1 MQIISVEILS
11 PRSLKLLREL
21 EELQM
26 IRLIT
31 SSVSKAKK
39 PKKENGF
46 FLSAGIWKDRDI
58 SDKELRDSAWK
69 RK

>member
-1 MQIISVEILS
+1 MQIISVEILI

-21 EELQM
+21 EELQL

-31 SSVSKAKK
+31 GSVNKAEK
-39 PKKENGF
+39 PKKESGF

-58 SDKELRDSAWK
+58 SGEDLRNKAWK